1 MYFDRGDIL
10 DAYYLFF
17 SYYHEGQF
25 SDKYKRL
32 SKMSKYYTPSP
43 LLRLESLSDNAWAI
57 YERLSAAES
66 A

>member
-10 DAYYLFF
+10 DAYYLFL
-17 SYYHEGQF
+17 SYYHEGQ
-25 SDKYKRL
+25 SSYKYERL

-57 YERLSAAES
+57 YERLSAAE
-66 A
+66 